1 MKFCTNLHIF
11 YERNYL
17 FAKIKYDQYR
27 LENIMKEIII
37 IVLASLILVAV
48 IVGIILLVINSKKKP
63 EPVEAPQLDLKE
75 IGALSQQLTSLTN
88 ELKTNIKLSVSEEM
102 NKVLEQG
109 NKSNETNNEK
119 LERFQRNITES
130 LATRFDA
137 LNKQIDDKLIEI
149 NKKVDEKLQEG
160 FKATGETMAQ
170 VRERL
175 QAIDD
180 AQKNIENLS
189 KDVVSLRSVL
199 EGNQSR
205 GQYGEYQLSMVL
217 HNVFGDTMG
226 CYEEQYTMKK
236 VKDGDDVRADAVVFM
251 PEPNKMICIDS
262 KFPFQDYQR
271 IFDTDNAEE
280 KERLTKEFG
289 NAVKKHITVI
299 KDKYIVEGK
308 TAPEALMFIPN
319 DGVFAFIHHNLE
331 DVVDYARSKKVIL
344 TSPSTLPAILVT
356 INMVRIEVERS
367 KNAEEI
373 NKHLH
378 KLAKDFEMFGREW
391 ESFSSSLEKTTKRRE
406 ELDHRVGRLTN
417 KFQSISTNN
426 GLDDEPIQIEE
437 TNNED

>member
-1 MKFCTNLHIF
+1 METIIL
-11 YERNYL
+11 
-17 FAKIKYDQYR
+17 
-27 LENIMKEIII
+27 III
-37 IVLASLILVAV
+37 SSLVLIAV
-48 IVGIILLVINSKKKP
+48 IVAIVLIIKNSNKK
-63 EPVEAPQLDLKE
+63 VEMPQLDLKE
-75 IGALSQQLTSLTN
+75 IGALQQQLNSLT
-88 ELKTNIKLSVSEEM
+88 EQMKTNIELSMAKEM
-102 NKVLEQG
+102 NKILEQSG
-109 NKSNETNNEK
+109 KSSEANNEK
-119 LERFQRNITES
+119 LERFQKNITES
-130 LATRFDA
+130 LANRFDA
-137 LNKQIDDKLIEI
+137 LNKQINDKLFEI
-149 NKKVDEKLQEG
+149 NKKVDEKLAEG
-160 FKATGETMAQ
+160 FKGTSETMAQ

-180 AQKNIENLS
+180 AQKNIEALS

-217 HNVFGDTMG
+217 HNVFGDTTG
-226 CYEEQYTMKK
+226 CYQEQYTMRK

-271 IFDTDNAEE
+271 IFETDNQEE

-319 DGVFAFIHHNLE
+319 DGVFAFAHQNLE
-331 DVVDYARSKKVIL
+331 DVIEYARSKKVIL

-373 NKHLH
+373 NKHLQR
-378 KLAKDFEMFGREW
+378 LAKDFEMFGREW
-391 ESFSSSLEKTTKRRE
+391 DKFSNALEQTGRRRE
-406 ELDHRVGRLTN
+406 ELDHRVGRITN
-417 KFQSISTNN
+417 KFQAISTNN
-426 GLDDEPIQIEE
+426 GLEDEPKQIGDNGEE
-437 TNNED
+437 L

>member
-1 MKFCTNLHIF
+1 MEYVAIVISSLVLI
-11 YERNYL
+11 
-17 FAKIKYDQYR
+17 A
-27 LENIMKEIII
+27 I
-37 IVLASLILVAV
+37 IVAIVLIVK
-48 IVGIILLVINSKKKP
+48 NSNKK
-63 EPVEAPQLDLKE
+63 VETPQIDLKE
-75 IGALSQQLTSLTN
+75 IGMLQQQLNSLTDQ
-88 ELKTNIKLSVSEEM
+88 LKTNIKLSVSEEI
-102 NKVLEQG
+102 NKVLEQSS
-109 NKSNETNNEK
+109 KSNELNNEK
-119 LERFQRNITES
+119 LERFQKNITES
-130 LATRFDA
+130 LNTRFDA

-149 NKKVDEKLQEG
+149 NKKVDEKLAEG
-160 FKATGETMAQ
+160 FKTTGETMAQ

-175 QAIDD
+175 QAIDA
-180 AQKNIENLS
+180 AQKNIEELS

-217 HNVFGDTMG
+217 HNVFGDTNG

-271 IFDTDNAEE
+271 IFETDSQEDKE
-280 KERLTKEFG
+280 KLTKEFG

-319 DGVFAFIHHNLE
+319 DGVFAFIHQNLD
-331 DVVDYARSKKVIL
+331 DVIEYARSKKVIL

-373 NKHLH
+373 NRHLQR
-378 KLAKDFEMFGREW
+378 LAKDFEMFGREW
-391 ESFSSSLEKTTKRRE
+391 DKFSNALEQTGRRRE
-406 ELDHRVGRLTN
+406 ELDHRVGRITN
-417 KFQSISTNN
+417 KFQAINTSNN
-426 GLDDEPIQIEE
+426 FDEVKQLEGDDGEE
-437 TNNED
+437 L

>member
-1 MKFCTNLHIF
+1 MEI
-11 YERNYL
+11 
-17 FAKIKYDQYR
+17 AA
-27 LENIMKEIII
+27 III
-37 IVLASLILVAV
+37 SSLALLAIIVAIVL
-48 IVGIILLVINSKKKP
+48 IVRKP
-63 EPVEAPQLDLKE
+63 DNTQTSQVDLKE
-75 IGALSQQLTSLTN
+75 IGMLQQQLNSLTDQ
-88 ELKTNIKLSVSEEM
+88 LKTNIKLSVSEEIT
-102 NKVLEQG
+102 KVMEQSQ
-109 NKSNETNNEK
+109 KSNELNNEK
-119 LERFQRNITES
+119 LERFQAGITES
-130 LATRFDA
+130 LNKRFDA

-149 NKKVDEKLQEG
+149 NKKVDEKLAEG
-160 FKATGETMAQ
+160 FKSTGETMAQ

-175 QAIDD
+175 QAIDA
-180 AQKNIENLS
+180 AQKNIEKLS
-189 KDVVSLRSVL
+189 SDVVSLKSVL

-217 HNVFGDTMG
+217 HSVFGDTTG
-226 CYEEQYTMKK
+226 CYQEQFTMKK

-271 IFDTDNAEE
+271 IFETDIQEE
-280 KERLTKEFG
+280 KDRLTKEFG

-331 DVVDYARSKKVIL
+331 DVVEYARSKKVIL

-373 NKHLH
+373 NRHLQR
-378 KLAKDFEMFGREW
+378 LAKDFEMFGREW
-391 ESFSSSLEKTTKRRE
+391 DKFSNALEQTGKRRE
-406 ELDHRVGRLTN
+406 ELDHRVGRITN
-417 KFQSISTNN
+417 KFQAINTSNN
-426 GLDDEPIQIEE
+426 LSDDLKQIEGDNSE
-437 TNNED
+437 QL

>member
-1 MKFCTNLHIF
+1 MEVYFMEYVAIVISSLALI
-11 YERNYL
+11 
-17 FAKIKYDQYR
+17 A
-27 LENIMKEIII
+27 III
-37 IVLASLILVAV
+37 AIVL
-48 IVGIILLVINSKKKP
+48 IVKNNNKKA
-63 EPVEAPQLDLKE
+63 EAPQLDLKE
-75 IGALSQQLTSLTN
+75 IGALQQQLNSLN
-88 ELKTNIKLSVSEEM
+88 EQLKTNIELAVSKEI
-102 NKVLEQG
+102 NKILEQSS
-109 NKSNETNNEK
+109 KSNELNNEK
-119 LERFQRNITES
+119 LERFQKNITES
-130 LATRFDA
+130 LNTRFDA

-149 NKKVDEKLQEG
+149 NKKVDEKLAEG
-160 FKATGETMAQ
+160 FKNTGETMAQ

-175 QAIDD
+175 QAIDA
-180 AQKNIENLS
+180 AQKNIEELS

-217 HNVFGDTMG
+217 HNVFGDTTG
-226 CYEEQYTMKK
+226 CYQEQYTMKK

-271 IFDTDNAEE
+271 IFETDVPEE

-319 DGVFAFIHHNLE
+319 DGVFAFIHQNLE
-331 DVVDYARSKKVIL
+331 DVIDYARSKKVIL

-367 KNAEEI
+367 KNADEI
-373 NKHLH
+373 NKHLQR
-378 KLAKDFEMFGREW
+378 LAKDFEMFGREW
-391 ESFSSSLEKTTKRRE
+391 DKFSNALEQTGKRRE
-406 ELDHRVGRLTN
+406 ELDHRVGRITN
-417 KFQSISTNN
+417 KFQAINTNN
-426 GLDDEPIQIEE
+426 NLDEE
-437 TNNED
+437 LKQLGDSSEEL

>member
-1 MKFCTNLHIF
+1 MDNVEVYFMEYVAIVISSLALI
-11 YERNYL
+11 
-17 FAKIKYDQYR
+17 A
-27 LENIMKEIII
+27 I
-37 IVLASLILVAV
+37 IVAIVLIVK
-48 IVGIILLVINSKKKP
+48 NNNKKA
-63 EPVEAPQLDLKE
+63 EAPQLDLKE
-75 IGALSQQLTSLTN
+75 IGALQQQLNSLN
-88 ELKTNIKLSVSEEM
+88 EQLKTNIELAVSKEI
-102 NKVLEQG
+102 NKILEQSS
-109 NKSNETNNEK
+109 KSNELNNEK
-119 LERFQRNITES
+119 LERFQKNITES
-130 LATRFDA
+130 LNTRFDA

-149 NKKVDEKLQEG
+149 NKKVDEKLAEG
-160 FKATGETMAQ
+160 FKNTGETMAQ

-175 QAIDD
+175 QAIDA
-180 AQKNIENLS
+180 AQKNIEELS

-217 HNVFGDTMG
+217 HNVFGDTTG
-226 CYEEQYTMKK
+226 CYQEQYTMKK

-271 IFDTDNAEE
+271 IFETDVPEE

-319 DGVFAFIHHNLE
+319 DGVFAFIHQNLE
-331 DVVDYARSKKVIL
+331 DVIEYARSKKVIL

-367 KNAEEI
+367 KNADEI
-373 NKHLH
+373 NKHLQR
-378 KLAKDFEMFGREW
+378 LAKDFEMFGREW
-391 ESFSSSLEKTTKRRE
+391 DSFSNALERTSRQRE
-406 ELDHRVGRLTN
+406 TLDHRVGKITN
-417 KFQSISTNN
+417 KFQAINTNN
-426 GLDDEPIQIEE
+426 NLEDEPKQIGDSGEE
-437 TNNED
+437 L

>member
-1 MKFCTNLHIF
+1 M
-11 YERNYL
+11 
-17 FAKIKYDQYR
+17 
-27 LENIMKEIII
+27 ENIII
-37 IVLASLILVAV
+37 IILASLILIAV
-48 IVGIILLVINSKKKP
+48 IIGIVLIVRNSKKQD
-63 EPVEAPQLDLKE
+63 EPTQLDLKE
-75 IGALSQQLTSLTN
+75 IGAIQQQINS
-88 ELKTNIKLSVSEEM
+88 LSVQIKDNIELAVSKEM
-102 NKVLEQG
+102 NKVLEQS
-109 NKSNETNNEK
+109 NKNSEGNNEK

-130 LATRFDA
+130 LANRFDA
-137 LNKQIDDKLIEI
+137 LNKQINDKLIEI
-149 NKKVDEKLQEG
+149 NKKVDEKLAEG
-160 FKATGETMAQ
+160 FKTTGETMAQ

-180 AQKNIENLS
+180 AQKNIEALS
-189 KDVVSLRSVL
+189 KDVVSLRGVL

-217 HNVFGDTMG
+217 HNVFGDTTG
-226 CYEEQYTMKK
+226 CYQEQYTMKK

-271 IFDTDNAEE
+271 IFETDDAEE

-378 KLAKDFEMFGREW
+378 RLAKDFEMFGREW
-391 ESFSSSLEKTTKRRE
+391 DRFSNALEQTTKRRE
-406 ELDHRVGRLTN
+406 ELDHRVGKLTN

-426 GLDDEPIQIEE
+426 GLDDEPIQIDEAD
-437 TNNED
+437 NQ

>member
-1 MKFCTNLHIF
+1 MEYVAIVISSLALI
-11 YERNYL
+11 
-17 FAKIKYDQYR
+17 A
-27 LENIMKEIII
+27 III
-37 IVLASLILVAV
+37 AIVL
-48 IVGIILLVINSKKKP
+48 IIRNSNKK
-63 EPVEAPQLDLKE
+63 VEAPQLDLKE
-75 IGALSQQLTSLTN
+75 IGALQQQLNSLN
-88 ELKTNIKLSVSEEM
+88 EQLKTNIELAVSKEI
-102 NKVLEQG
+102 NKVLEQTG
-109 NKSNETNNEK
+109 KSNELNNEK
-119 LERFQRNITES
+119 LERFQKNITES
-130 LATRFDA
+130 LNTRFDA

-149 NKKVDEKLQEG
+149 NKKVDEKLAEG
-160 FKATGETMAQ
+160 FKNTGETMAQ

-175 QAIDD
+175 QAIDA
-180 AQKNIENLS
+180 AQKNIEELS

-217 HNVFGDTMG
+217 HNVFGDTTG
-226 CYEEQYTMKK
+226 CYQEQYTMKK

-271 IFDTDNAEE
+271 IFETEVPEE

-319 DGVFAFIHHNLE
+319 DGVFAFVHQNLE
-331 DVVDYARSKKVIL
+331 EVIDYARSKKVIL

-367 KNAEEI
+367 KNADEI
-373 NKHLH
+373 NKHLQR
-378 KLAKDFEMFGREW
+378 LAKDFEMFGREW
-391 ESFSSSLEKTTKRRE
+391 DKFSNALEQTGKRRE
-406 ELDHRVGRLTN
+406 ELDHRVGRITG
-417 KFQSISTNN
+417 KFQAINTNN
-426 GLDDEPIQIEE
+426 NLGEEPKQIEGDNSE
-437 TNNED
+437 EL

>member
-1 MKFCTNLHIF
+1 
-11 YERNYL
+11 
-17 FAKIKYDQYR
+17 
-27 LENIMKEIII
+27 MKEIII

-48 IVGIILLVINSKKKP
+48 IIGIILLVINSKKKV
-63 EPVEAPQLDLKE
+63 EPAPAPQLDLKE
-75 IGALSQQLTSLTN
+75 IGALSQQLTSLTDQ
-88 ELKTNIKLSVSEEM
+88 LKTNIKLSVSEEM

-271 IFDTDNAEE
+271 IFDTDNSEE

-319 DGVFAFIHHNLE
+319 DGVFAFVHHNLE
-331 DVVDYARSKKVIL
+331 DVVEYARSKKVIL

-391 ESFSSSLEKTTKRRE
+391 DKFSNALEQTTRRRE
-406 ELDHRVGRLTN
+406 ELDHRVGKLTN

-437 TNNED
+437 SNGED

>member
-1 MKFCTNLHIF
+1 ML
-11 YERNYL
+11 
-17 FAKIKYDQYR
+17 
-27 LENIMKEIII
+27 EIII

-48 IVGIILLVINSKKKP
+48 IIGIILLVINSKKKV
-63 EPVEAPQLDLKE
+63 EPAPAPQLDLKE

-102 NKVLEQG
+102 NKVLEQSG
-109 NKSNETNNEK
+109 KSNETNNEK